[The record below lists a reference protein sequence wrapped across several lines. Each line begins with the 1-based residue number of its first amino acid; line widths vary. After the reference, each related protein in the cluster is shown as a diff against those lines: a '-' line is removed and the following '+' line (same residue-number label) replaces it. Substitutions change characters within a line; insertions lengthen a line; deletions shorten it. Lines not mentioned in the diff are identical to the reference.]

1 MYITILEY
9 SSSQEFEDGDCVSNE
24 LSRVSILQA
33 LTCIKTMHVYEKTDK
48 IKLSLVTT
56 KTLYVSLKKSITM
69 RTVKKVNFWILQ
81 THSKRCNL
89 NYKNTRWY

>member
-56 KTLYVSLKKSITM
+56 KTVYVSLKKI
-69 RTVKKVNFWILQ
+69 
-81 THSKRCNL
+81 
-89 NYKNTRWY
+89 NYNAHCKES